1 MRAFIVES
9 VGFSA
14 STSISRALA
23 SNSHNVV
30 THGTRN
36 FVKRLPLGNGDMDL
50 SAFVEGMLSEV
61 KNGRNAIA
69 LHTLYNPSKIRELA
83 INGDFEFVS
92 LMRRNQKAQ
101 ILSCFYWA
109 TKQFLAGR
117 ERFTRTI
124 IELEKKYNK
133 TLCHCGL
140 RVNYKNILMFYAINL
155 VLEWNV
161 TLRRNSQKR
170 IFMED
175 FIACPRS
182 TLKAAGM
189 SEVFSEDVVMS
200 WDNSHRNSLKSADF
214 LSDTQEAAEK
224 MFENLHFTFGDL
236 SGSFEKIEEFIVC

>member
-109 TKQFLAGR
+109 TKQFWLA
-117 ERFTRTI
+117 
-124 IELEKKYNK
+124 
-133 TLCHCGL
+133 
-140 RVNYKNILMFYAINL
+140 
-155 VLEWNV
+155 
-161 TLRRNSQKR
+161 
-170 IFMED
+170 
-175 FIACPRS
+175 
-182 TLKAAGM
+182 
-189 SEVFSEDVVMS
+189 
-200 WDNSHRNSLKSADF
+200 
-214 LSDTQEAAEK
+214 
-224 MFENLHFTFGDL
+224 ENDL
-236 SGSFEKIEEFIVC
+236 QGP

>member
-101 ILSCFYWA
+101 ILSFIESESRTPA
-109 TKQFLAGR
+109 VHHAAPSVLDSIDRVQRRFL
-117 ERFTRTI
+117 
-124 IELEKKYNK
+124 KK
-133 TLCHCGL
+133 
-140 RVNYKNILMFYAINL
+140 
-155 VLEWNV
+155 
-161 TLRRNSQKR
+161 
-170 IFMED
+170 
-175 FIACPRS
+175 
-182 TLKAAGM
+182 
-189 SEVFSEDVVMS
+189 
-200 WDNSHRNSLKSADF
+200 
-214 LSDTQEAAEK
+214 
-224 MFENLHFTFGDL
+224 
-236 SGSFEKIEEFIVC
+236 